1 MSRIL
6 DLQRL
11 ALDKNTSLFGN
22 SCSSSVSSC
31 CNDKQQQSL

>member
-11 ALDKNTSLFGN
+11 ALDKATSLFGS
-22 SCSSSVSSC
+22 SCSSSASDC
-31 CNDKQQQSL
+31 CNGSAQKSL